1 MRLSVPKHL
10 KQAVSGIIFCSEK
23 KKVLLIKRRDIPV
36 WVLPGGGVEAQE
48 SPEEAVVREVYE
60 ETGLSVQIVRK
71 VAEYFPVNKLS
82 QFTHLFECSVVQG
95 NLQTGMETKEIIFFL
110 SSKLPLLPPPYLSWN
125 QDALSHQELVIKKK
139 IEGVSYLILC
149 KFLCLHPILVT
160 RYLLTKIGI
169 HINT

>member
-1 MRLSVPKHL
+1 MAKHL

-23 KKVLLIKRRDIPV
+23 KKILLIKRRDIPV

-48 SPEEAVVREVYE
+48 PPEEAVVRELYE

-71 VAEYFPVNKLS
+71 VAEYLPTNKLT
-82 QFTHLFECSVVQG
+82 QLTHLFECSIVQG
-95 NLQTGMETKEIIFFL
+95 NLQTGSETKEIGFFL
-110 SSKLPLLPPPYLSWN
+110 SSKLPLLPPPYLSWI
-125 QDALSHQELVIKKK
+125 QDALSHQTCVIQKK
-139 IEGVSYLILC
+139 IKGVSYLVLC
-149 KFLCLHPILVT
+149 KFLCLHPILVI

>member
-1 MRLSVPKHL
+1 MPKHL

-23 KKVLLIKRRDIPV
+23 KKILLIKRRDIPV

-48 SPEEAVVREVYE
+48 TPEEAVIREVYE

-71 VAEYFPVNKLS
+71 VAEYLPVNKLT
-82 QFTHLFECSVVQG
+82 QLTHLFECSALQG
-95 NLQTGMETKEIIFFL
+95 NLQTGMETKEIHFFL
-110 SSKLPLLPPPYLSWN
+110 PSNLPLLPPPYLSWI
-125 QDALSHQELVIKKK
+125 QDALSHQELIIQKK
-139 IEGVSYLILC
+139 IEGVSYPVLFKL
-149 KFLCLHPILVT
+149 LCLHPILVI

>member
-1 MRLSVPKHL
+1 MPKHL

-23 KKVLLIKRRDIPV
+23 KKILLIKRRDIPV

-48 SPEEAVVREVYE
+48 TPEEAVVREIYE

-71 VAEYFPVNKLS
+71 VAEYLPVNKLT
-82 QFTHLFECSVVQG
+82 QLTHLFECSALQG
-95 NLQTGMETKEIIFFL
+95 NLQTGMETKEIHFFL
-110 SSKLPLLPPPYLSWN
+110 PSNLPLLPPPYLSWI
-125 QDALSHQELVIKKK
+125 QDALSHQELVIQKK
-139 IEGVSYLILC
+139 IEGVSYPILF
-149 KFLCLHPILVT
+149 KLLCLHPILAI

>member
-1 MRLSVPKHL
+1 MVKHL

-23 KKVLLIKRRDIPV
+23 KKILLIKRRDIPV
-36 WVLPGGGVEAQE
+36 WVLPGGGMEVQE
-48 SPEEAVVREVYE
+48 TPEKAVIREVYE

-71 VAEYFPVNKLS
+71 VAEYSPINKLT
-82 QFTHLFECSVVQG
+82 QLTHLFECSIVQG
-95 NLQTGMETKEIIFFL
+95 NLQTGSETKEIGFFL
-110 SSKLPLLPPPYLSWN
+110 SSKLPLLPPPYLSWI
-125 QDALSHQELVIKKK
+125 QDALSHRECIIQKK

>member
-1 MRLSVPKHL
+1 MRLSMPKHL

-48 SPEEAVVREVYE
+48 TPEKAVIREIYE

-71 VAEYFPVNKLS
+71 VAEYLPVNKLT
-82 QFTHLFECSVVQG
+82 QLTHLFECSVVQG
-95 NLQTGMETKEIIFFL
+95 NLQTGIETKEISFFL
-110 SSKLPLLPPPYLSWN
+110 PSNLPLLPPPYLSWI
-125 QDALSHQELVIKKK
+125 QDTLSHQEWVIQKK
-139 IEGVSYLILC
+139 IEGVSYLILF
-149 KFLCLHPILVT
+149 KLLCLHPILVI

>member
-1 MRLSVPKHL
+1 
-10 KQAVSGIIFCSEK
+10 
-23 KKVLLIKRRDIPV
+23 
-36 WVLPGGGVEAQE
+36 
-48 SPEEAVVREVYE
+48 
-60 ETGLSVQIVRK
+60 
-71 VAEYFPVNKLS
+71 
-82 QFTHLFECSVVQG
+82 
-95 NLQTGMETKEIIFFL
+95 METKEIIFFL
-110 SSKLPLLPPPYLSWN
+110 SSKLPLLPPPYLSWI